1 MLFYKIILMYYYFRM
16 QWRYGQGVRNVIIDR
31 CIQIVSIKSLT
42 SFENRTMTTKF
53 AKYYNINRIQQQT
66 KTNFPIAS
74 KTCFTFLSIHERILL
89 LMHFLWSYPIMHN
102 EIIMNITWFRELL
115 SPPIQPNLI
124 SDLPKFF
131 NKTLVA
137 LIHNLVIL

>member
-1 MLFYKIILMYYYFRM
+1 MLFYKTILMYYYFRM

-31 CIQIVSIKSLT
+31 CIQIVLIKLLT
-42 SFENRTMTTKF
+42 AFENCTMTTKF
-53 AKYYNINRIQQQT
+53 AKYCNINRIQQQT
-66 KTNFPIAS
+66 TTNFPIAS
-74 KTCFTFLSIHERILL
+74 KLVSHFYLYTKILL

-102 EIIMNITWFRELL
+102 EIIMNITWFREPL